1 MKEGVT
7 LHVNFSKYKGKIH
20 NPLSV
25 SLRRSA
31 SLSLGMKDEN
41 TSIKNPLSLQ
51 TQLGLNVFKTTALSE
66 VNDYLTSALLTVE
79 PR

>member
-1 MKEGVT
+1 MLIFPSIEEKFTTHE
-7 LHVNFSKYKGKIH
+7 SE
-20 NPLSV
+20 

-41 TSIKNPLSLQ
+41 TSIKNPLSWQ
-51 TQLGLNVFKTTALSE
+51 TQLGLNVLKTTALSE
-66 VNDYLTSALLTVE
+66 LNDHLTSALLTME